1 MYNPQLDTFLRVADA
16 GYPRN
21 ERSTE
26 ERTFN
31 GLCFFRYK
39 V

>member
-16 GYPRN
+16 GCPRN

-26 ERTFN
+26 ESTFN
-31 GLCFFRYK
+31 GQCFFWDK
-39 V
+39 D